1 MYQILKP
8 QGIKTLVTGPIEING
23 KYIGFYGVDNPP
35 AAYMNNTSV
44 LINMMEFV
52 ISMMIRLRD
61 YAKVVERSATHDQLT
76 NCKNRRAMQW
86 VYYTEF
92 DKEQS
97 MMVMMCD
104 LNGLKK
110 INDTKGHGFGDRYI
124 CDAVEILNACFE
136 TENVYR
142 VGGDE
147 FVVILMGAKPEQI
160 EQYTEKLNMYQELK
174 KISMSFGFAY
184 RHNAKEPFDNLLR
197 EADRKMY
204 QEKEKYYREMDKI
217 SRK

>member
-1 MYQILKP
+1 M
-8 QGIKTLVTGPIEING
+8 
-23 KYIGFYGVDNPP
+23 
-35 AAYMNNTSV
+35 
-44 LINMMEFV
+44 
-52 ISMMIRLRD
+52 
-61 YAKVVERSATHDQLT
+61 
-76 NCKNRRAMQW
+76 
-86 VYYTEF
+86 
-92 DKEQS
+92 
-97 MMVMMCD
+97 
-104 LNGLKK
+104 
-110 INDTKGHGFGDRYI
+110 
-124 CDAVEILNACFE
+124 EILNACFE

-217 SRK
+217 SRKCGRT